1 MKIENNKID
10 NLLWRALS
18 NTEKPSDLLI
28 QKVKRDMAY
37 QCKSTVSLKNF
48 NKRNSKDRR

>member
-28 QKVKRDMAY
+28 QKVKRDMAVFDKIKV
-37 QCKSTVSLKNF
+37 QQRVPKSAAVPE
-48 NKRNSKDRR
+48 